1 MKAKEMLKTIKYVEE
16 QCHGI
21 TQMSKSRVRYF
32 QRKNL
37 PMMEGVEYDSSFDDF
52 IQELKDVMG
61 SGIAQI
67 TAKKILN
74 NWYIWAEDNL
84 NSFQSIPKFEQSSD
98 PIDFLIKN
106 DFKVEHARFAK
117 LAKDYPDLIETFQIQ
132 MPKNSLLFQKLK
144 NVTDSTFP
152 SPRGFSYEY
161 LTKVVAGFSSLWR

>member
-16 QCHGI
+16 KCHGI

-67 TAKKILN
+67 TAKKFSTIGT
-74 NWYIWAEDNL
+74 YG
-84 NSFQSIPKFEQSSD
+84 
-98 PIDFLIKN
+98 
-106 DFKVEHARFAK
+106 
-117 LAKDYPDLIETFQIQ
+117 
-132 MPKNSLLFQKLK
+132 LK
-144 NVTDSTFP
+144 IT
-152 SPRGFSYEY
+152 
-161 LTKVVAGFSSLWR
+161 